1 MQTFKKQKIQYI
13 FIKPNQI
20 MLAFNVTWLME
31 IKKIYLET
39 ASDKL
44 LLDKTFNI
52 AKIPKQEGYQHRAT
66 FMVDKF
72 FDKKFFGGLITRH
85 RLETLAT

>member
-1 MQTFKKQKIQYI
+1 
-13 FIKPNQI
+13 

-52 AKIPKQEGYQHRAT
+52 AKISKQERYQHRAA
-66 FMVDKF
+66 FLVDKF
-72 FDKKFFGGLITRH
+72 LIRSFSVVSLHVTGQRV
-85 RLETLAT
+85 LSYMK